1 MSIHRLLRAT
11 VGITVALAA
20 APMVVLHAQTPQD
33 SAMHRTFGVPTRT
46 PPPGAPTTSAPTTSA
61 QVRTQA
67 LADTAFVREAR
78 TGNLLEVRLGT
89 LAAQKTSNAP
99 VKQFAERMVTDHTTM
114 GNQWAALIA
123 NDRLPVK
130 VDLDAAQQ
138 QSVSRL
144 QSLSGAEFDRA
155 YMNTMVQD
163 HQQDVATFQRLGLT
177 AQSADVRQLA
187 TSGLATIQ
195 QHLSMARQVASQVR
209 STAVVTNPA
218 PPAPAPGGNVV
229 TRQGGVSK
237 ELRGDEQ
244 YVNDVSEGHIMEVR
258 LAEMARRKAKDPKVK
273 QFAERMFT
281 DFTKW
286 QDRWT
291 DLATES
297 GTPNPH
303 LGQWH
308 HEQVDRLD
316 KAPGG
321 RFDRVYLNIVTE
333 HLESMVPSF
342 QKEGRAAHSAKVRNL
357 VDDELPS
364 LRDHLAR
371 AEGLSREFHAEAKV
385 SRRDRSLSSNR

>member
-11 VGITVALAA
+11 AGITVALAA

-33 SAMHRTFGVPTRT
+33 SAMHRTFGVPTKT
-46 PPPGAPTTSAPTTSA
+46 PTPGAPTTSAPTTSA

-67 LADTAFVREAR
+67 LADTAFVREAG
-78 TGNLLEVRLGT
+78 TGNVLEVRLGT
-89 LAAQKTSNAP
+89 LAAQKTSNAA
-99 VKQFAERMVTDHTTM
+99 VKQFADRMVTDHTTM
-114 GNQWAALIA
+114 GNQWAALIS

-130 VDLDAAQQ
+130 VGLDAAQQ

-144 QSLSGAEFDRA
+144 EGLSGAEFDRA

-229 TRQGGVSK
+229 NRQGGVSK

-258 LAEMARRKAKDPKVK
+258 LAEMARRKARDPKVK

-291 DLATES
+291 DLATAS

-364 LRDHLAR
+364 LEDHLAR
-371 AEGLSREFHAEAKV
+371 AHGLSRESHAEAKD
-385 SRRDRSLSSNR
+385 SRRDRSLSNNR

>member
-11 VGITVALAA
+11 AGITVVLAA
-20 APMVVLHAQTPQD
+20 APMVVLHAQAPQD
-33 SAMHRTFGVPTRT
+33 SAIHRTFGLPTRT
-46 PPPGAPTTSAPTTSA
+46 PPAGAPTTSAPTTSA
-61 QVRTQA
+61 QARTLA
-67 LADTAFVREAR
+67 VADTAFVREASA
-78 TGNLLEVRLGT
+78 GNLLEVRLGT
-89 LAAQKTSNAP
+89 LAAQKTSNVA
-99 VKQFAERMVTDHTTM
+99 VKQFADRMVTDHTVM
-114 GNQWAALIA
+114 GNQWAALVA
-123 NDRLPVK
+123 NDRLPVN
-130 VDLDAAQQ
+130 VGLDAAQQ
-138 QSVSRL
+138 QSVTRL
-144 QSLSGAEFDRA
+144 ESLPVAEFDRA

-195 QHLSMARQVASQVR
+195 QHLSMAQQVASQVR

-218 PPAPAPGGNVV
+218 PPAPVPGRNVV

-244 YVNDVSEGHIMEVR
+244 YVSDVSEDHIMEVR

-291 DLATES
+291 DLANES

-316 KAPGG
+316 KAPNG
-321 RFDRVYLNIVTE
+321 RFDQVYLNIVTE
-333 HLESMVPSF
+333 HLETMVPSF
-342 QKEGRAAHSAKVRNL
+342 QKEGRGAHSAKVRNL

-364 LRDHLAR
+364 LQDHRAR
-371 AEGLSREFHAEAKV
+371 AEGLSREFHAEAKG
-385 SRRDRSLSSNR
+385 SRRDRSLSNNR

>member
-1 MSIHRLLRAT
+1 M
-11 VGITVALAA
+11 TVALAA

-33 SAMHRTFGVPTRT
+33 SVLHRTFGLPART
-46 PPPGAPTTSAPTTSA
+46 PPAGAPTTSAPTTSA
-61 QVRTQA
+61 QARTLA
-67 LADTAFVREAR
+67 VADTAFVRDAR
-78 TGNLLEVRLGT
+78 AGNLLEVRLGT
-89 LAAQKTSNAP
+89 LAAQKTSNAA

-114 GNQWAALIA
+114 GNQWAGLIA

-130 VDLDAAQQ
+130 VGLDAAQQ

-144 QSLSGAEFDRA
+144 ESLPVAEFDRA

-218 PPAPAPGGNVV
+218 PAAPAPGGNVV

-244 YVNDVSEGHIMEVR
+244 YVNDVSEDHIMEVR

-291 DLATES
+291 DLATAS

-364 LRDHLAR
+364 LQDHLAR
-371 AEGLSREFHAEAKV
+371 AEGLSREFHAEAKG
-385 SRRDRSLSSNR
+385 SRRDRSVSSYR